1 MRTFTYFEDIV
12 DGIILAGQ
20 KGKGDGYPLG
30 TEEGY
35 NLWEVGK
42 MFGFTTPEQFEL
54 IPPRPGDRM
63 KSFID
68 LSSTY
73 KDLSWKAKYK
83 LKDHI
88 SNFLKEQEQADI
100 N

>member
-42 MFGFTTPEQFEL
+42 MFGFTTP
-54 IPPRPGDRM
+54 
-63 KSFID
+63 
-68 LSSTY
+68 
-73 KDLSWKAKYK
+73 
-83 LKDHI
+83 
-88 SNFLKEQEQADI
+88 
-100 N
+100 